1 MGLLDAAFETWQSA
15 NLPEIHCC
23 RLPSVRRELRYC
35 FAGLTPCLEI
45 ALSERALSVLVIVN
59 GDCWDIVF
67 DAEVVVF
74 RDSDGFQ
81 CRICRDGGGSRCF
94 PTVEELWIDHF
105 FQPFGNWVSDVL
117 LPARNLCLFG
127 ESGRATSAILSSDL
141 LAECST
147 AIPLGTSLPA
157 G

>member
-1 MGLLDAAFETWQSA
+1 MGLLDTAFETWQSA

-35 FAGLTPCLEI
+35 FTGLTPCLEI
-45 ALSERALSVLVIVN
+45 ALSERALSVLVIIN
-59 GDCWDIVF
+59 GEYWDIVF

-74 RDSDGFQ
+74 RDSNGFQ

-94 PTVEELWIDHF
+94 PKVEELWIDHF

-117 LPARNLCLFG
+117 LPAHYLCLFG
-127 ESGRATSAILSSDL
+127 ESGRTTSAQLC
-141 LAECST
+141 AVRST
-147 AIPLGTSLPA
+147 KSTLSLPIRHLM
-157 G
+157 